1 MADSQELVESLFCFD
16 FLVQSS
22 LFEVEGLG
30 VQILIG
36 ILGWI

>member
-16 FLVQSS
+16 PLVQSF